1 MEIRTNP
8 KAPWA
13 LTREALESFLSY
25 LDNDRD
31 AAGEKYEQ
39 IRRTLV
45 TFFRCNGCWNAEDHV
60 DETIDRVIRRLGE
73 IEVRNLMPFLRGVAR
88 HVVSE
93 IHKKR
98 KTVAL
103 SDVPEPRMIRESDEA
118 EERDTDQRLR
128 CLECCVRLL
137 NEKDRDLVMRW
148 FLYDKG
154 QKIEDKRQL
163 AEARGVSLA
172 TLRVQAFRIRRRL
185 EELVREC
192 LVSSPRAM

>member
-1 MEIRTNP
+1 M
-8 KAPWA
+8 
-13 LTREALESFLSY
+13 TREALESFLSY